1 MPGDNDFKVVVVLEE
16 QKGNDENW
24 FTLHQCLLM
33 LFDSP
38 LNHAGYL
45 KVFIKLFNGKLIK
58 SHREVRIPRTF
69 KRFEQLFCN
78 FLQGCDMPVVQTK
91 DGQTKLL
98 QFVGESM
105 KKQIYENNINNR
117 YRVANLA
124 PRIKDPNYFTE
135 AHDQK
140 NITLI
145 VEFGPVDFNIL
156 GCGRETEYEMRT
168 FAEEHHDHKTYSI
181 SRYPLSP
188 SLTCVKL
195 TSAFER
201 ALDIF

>member
-1 MPGDNDFKVVVVLEE
+1 MSGDEFELLIVLEE

-38 LNHAGYL
+38 LNHAGKL
-45 KVFIKLFNGKLIK
+45 KVFIRLLNGKLIK
-58 SHREVRIPRTF
+58 LHREVRIPRTF

-78 FLQGCDMPVVQTK
+78 FLQGVDMPVVQTK

-98 QFVGESM
+98 QFVGNSIE
-105 KKQIYENNINNR
+105 KKIYDINVSNR
-117 YRVANLA
+117 YRIANLA
-124 PRIKDPNYFTE
+124 PRLKSPEFFTE
-135 AHDQK
+135 IQDQES
-140 NITLI
+140 ITLI

-156 GCGRETEYEMRT
+156 GCGRDAEVEIKT
-168 FAEEHHDHKTYSI
+168 FTKEHHDQNTYSI

-195 TSAFER
+195 TSAFEKT
-201 ALDIF
+201 LDVF